1 MFMNI
6 YESGKDYLGTILMLK
21 ERKGNVRS
29 RDIANEISFEK
40 PSISHA
46 LKQFQEK
53 GYITV
58 DEEGFIHLTIAGRD
72 LAQRIDERHKVVAQ
86 MLKSLGVT
94 EETAKNDACEIEPNL
109 SEESFARIKEHL
121 CKNGI
126 TINEPVKA

>member
-1 MFMNI
+1 MNI
-6 YESGKDYLGTILMLK
+6 YESSEEYLGTILMLK

-29 RDIANEISFEK
+29 SDITNEISFEK
-40 PSISHA
+40 PSVSHA

-58 DEEGFIHLTIAGRD
+58 DEDSFIHLTVAGRD
-72 LAQRIDERHKVVAQ
+72 LAQRICERHKVVAQ

-94 EETAKNDACEIEPNL
+94 DETAKKDACGIEQNL
-109 SEESFARIKEHL
+109 SEETFARIKEHL

-126 TINEPVKA
+126 TINEPIKA